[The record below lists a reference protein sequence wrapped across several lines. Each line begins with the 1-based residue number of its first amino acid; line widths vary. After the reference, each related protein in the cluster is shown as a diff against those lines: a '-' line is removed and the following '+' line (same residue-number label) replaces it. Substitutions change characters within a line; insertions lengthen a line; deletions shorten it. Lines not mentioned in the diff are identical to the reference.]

1 MHRQRYSSA
10 VIKNF
15 LARQTTTKNLLATN
29 DAVTKNKAYCDV
41 FINHRGIDTKRTL
54 ATLLYDH
61 LSRQKL
67 KPFLDNKNMK
77 PGDKL
82 FDHIDNA
89 IRNCQVGIAVFSPN
103 YCKSYFCL
111 HELALFAESK
121 KKVIPIFCDVK
132 PSQLS
137 VTDNG
142 NVPKKDLL
150 RFESALEEAK
160 CTVGL
165 TFDSLEGNWL
175 DVVNSTSE
183 IVMKSLIEMKILVL
197 VLFRLRYID
206 RLEFS
211 PALGLALLLSYSG
224 IGTGLTIGSDNGR
237 SLWYEWKFSA
247 LGRL

>member
-15 LARQTTTKNLLATN
+15 LARQTATKNLLATN

-54 ATLLYDH
+54 ATLLYDR

-89 IRNCQVGIAVFSPN
+89 VRNCKVGIAVFSPN

-142 NVPKKDLL
+142 NVPEKDLL

-175 DVVNSTSE
+175 DVVNSASE
-183 IVMKSLIEMKILVL
+183 IVMESLIEMKSIN
-197 VLFRLRYID
+197 FH
-206 RLEFS
+206 
-211 PALGLALLLSYSG
+211 
-224 IGTGLTIGSDNGR
+224 
-237 SLWYEWKFSA
+237 
-247 LGRL
+247 